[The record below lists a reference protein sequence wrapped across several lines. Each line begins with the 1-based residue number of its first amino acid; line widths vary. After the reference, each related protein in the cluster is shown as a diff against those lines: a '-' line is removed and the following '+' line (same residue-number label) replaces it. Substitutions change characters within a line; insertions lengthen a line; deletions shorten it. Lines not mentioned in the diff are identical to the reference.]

1 MKLRLD
7 FSEEGFYENEVKIYY
22 ICENYWIKSLNTM

>member
-7 FSEEGFYENEVKIYY
+7 FSEEGFYEKEVKIYY
-22 ICENYWIKSLNTM
+22 GWWKLFVKYVL